1 MRKFL
6 LFALGCLL
14 CASGAKAASD
24 VELTDCR
31 LTPEVKKELQLTAE
45 QGPKVEKVF
54 ADLSSIRDQIA
65 QSRAKRDE
73 LRKAGATAEAIDPVS
88 KQIISGENQCRERL
102 HQMLQ
107 PILTEAQ
114 FNKVSEMEEVH
125 NKKVRERQTTSQ
137 EKPAAK

>member
-54 ADLSSIRDQIA
+54 AELSLVRDQIEK
-65 QSRAKRDE
+65 SRAKREE

-88 KQIISGENQCRERL
+88 NL
-102 HQMLQ
+102 HY
-107 PILTEAQ
+107 
-114 FNKVSEMEEVH
+114 S
-125 NKKVRERQTTSQ
+125 
-137 EKPAAK
+137 